1 MVCSRVGDSNT
12 QGLWLPCP
20 GSVKETDF
28 VLFCAFFIYF
38 FNQVDGLFLWLH
50 QVFVA
55 EYGCRS
61 LTRSQTQT
69 PCFGSKEC

>member
-1 MVCSRVGDSNT
+1 MVCSRVGDSNI

-28 VLFCAFFIYF
+28 VLFCAFLF
-38 FNQVDGLFLWLH
+38 FFLNQVDDLFLWLN

-55 EYGCRS
+55 EYGM
-61 LTRSQTQT
+61 
-69 PCFGSKEC
+69 